1 MSDRG
6 NKRPSLAVKVIVA
19 LIVVLG
25 IGVLWLGIQAMQKEP
40 HSPRQGS
47 QALPG
52 AAAERQLAPGQPK
65 Q

>member
-1 MSDRG
+1 MTDRG
-6 NKRPSLAVKVIVA
+6 NKRPSLAAKVIFA

-25 IGVLWLGIQAMQKEP
+25 IGVLWLGIQGMRKETR
-40 HSPRQGS
+40 SPPRGS

-52 AAAERQLAPGQPK
+52 VAAERQFAPGEPQ

>member
-19 LIVVLG
+19 LIVVL
-25 IGVLWLGIQAMQKEP
+25 GVLWLGIQAMQKEP